1 MHVTAN
7 YSGIMVGI
15 PESLLK
21 SFKIFI
27 LKFIIRYK
35 VLCVPTKKQHVPKT
49 GKKKKCAEELLS
61 CTQVKEISGMGV
73 TLSQREGCIGQ
84 VLSVTLHNK
93 PLHRNTD
100 GP

>member
-7 YSGIMVGI
+7 YRGIMVGI

-27 LKFIIRYK
+27 LNFVIRCK

-49 GKKKKCAEELLS
+49 GKKKNVLKNCFLVRKLKKLVEWVLRYLS
-61 CTQVKEISGMGV
+61 EKA
-73 TLSQREGCIGQ
+73 
-84 VLSVTLHNK
+84 VLV
-93 PLHRNTD
+93 RFYQ
-100 GP
+100 